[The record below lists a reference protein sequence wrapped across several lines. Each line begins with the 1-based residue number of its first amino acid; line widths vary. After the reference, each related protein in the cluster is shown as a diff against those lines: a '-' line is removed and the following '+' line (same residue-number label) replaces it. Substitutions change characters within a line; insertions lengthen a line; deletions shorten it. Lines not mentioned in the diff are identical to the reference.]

1 MPLKLSLYKYYLYNF
16 EPAHAHNNPIL
27 KGIDFAFNK
36 HEEIKNGKK
45 DFILTFNMQ
54 IKIVMIR

>member
-1 MPLKLSLYKYYLYNF
+1 MPLKLSLYKHYLHNF

-36 HEEIKNGKK
+36 HEEIMEKK
-45 DFILTFNMQ
+45 T
-54 IKIVMIR
+54 KR

>member
-1 MPLKLSLYKYYLYNF
+1 MPLKLSLYKHYLHNF

-36 HEEIKNGKK
+36 HEEIMEKK
-45 DFILTFNMQ
+45 TEILF
-54 IKIVMIR
+54 